1 MSRNMMIALGL
12 VAVLL
17 IGGVVAAVMLGGGS
31 SSSNPTTVTEK
42 GSDTMLELMQK
53 EAEAFN
59 DKQSAASVEIS
70 GGGSGVGI
78 TALIN
83 GQIDVAQASRAM
95 TQGEIKNATS
105 KNGVAPTEFKV
116 AIDGISII
124 VNSANDVTNLTMAQ
138 LRGIYNGTYTN
149 WNQLGGPDMAITAF
163 GRQSTSGTYQYFQ
176 EVVMKKQNFTTGVT
190 QETGNPAI
198 LTKVQQTPG
207 GIGSVGIGYAK
218 EATNAKIVWLK
229 ANSTAIAYSP
239 LDSGAI
245 YNGSYPL
252 ARSLYLYSRLAP
264 TDGVK
269 DWISFVLS
277 DQGQT
282 IAEQAGF
289 YKLPPDVLSAQQAK
303 LG

>member
-1 MSRNMMIALGL
+1 MNRNIWIAIGIVAILL
-12 VAVLL
+12 VA
-17 IGGVVAAVMLGGGS
+17 GFAAVSLMGGGI
-31 SSSNPTTVTEK
+31 SSNPVAVKEK

-53 EAEAFN
+53 EAEEFN
-59 DKQSAASVEIS
+59 TNQSAVSVEIS

-83 GQIDVAQASRAM
+83 GQVDVAQASRAM
-95 TQGEIKNATS
+95 TPAEIENATS

-124 VNSANDVTNLTMAQ
+124 VNSANNVTNLTMEQ

-149 WNQLGGPDMAITAF
+149 WNQLGGPDLAITAF

-176 EVVMKKQNFTTGVT
+176 EVVMKKENFTASVT

-198 LTKVQQTPG
+198 MTKVQQTAG
-207 GIGSVGIGYAK
+207 GIGYVGIGYAK

-229 ANSTAIAYSP
+229 ANSTATSYSP
-239 LDSGAI
+239 LDSNAI

-252 ARSLYLYSRLAP
+252 ARYLYLYSTLAP

-269 DWISFVLS
+269 DWFSFVLS
-277 DQGQT
+277 NQGQT

-289 YKLPPDVLSAQQAK
+289 YKLPSDVLSAQQAK